1 MNDVAQA
8 LSELA
13 ERTDDPVV
21 QRALQALGSAITVG
35 DISHSTGVAIGS
47 NIRLV
52 VNRIDLSPE
61 AVATLANVR
70 SVLGATLGLDPNRY
84 RQGTY
89 IAGKA
94 RDFVGRDY
102 VWQAV
107 ERFFASQP
115 NGYLTV
121 EGDPGMGKS
130 AILAEYVRRTGC
142 IAHFNVRAH
151 GIFHAE
157 QFLESVCAQIIVDC
171 GLPQATLPPE
181 ATRDGAFLSALL
193 EQASAQLSPGERLV
207 IAVDA
212 LDEVQWDDRG
222 GANIL
227 YLPTVLPRGVYL
239 LLTRRRVDLPFRI
252 DAPQDV
258 VDLME
263 HPTENRADVELYLRR
278 RMANPAIRAWAK
290 NKGMSVP
297 EGVRYLADRSES
309 NFMYLHHV
317 LPEIVKGTYDEDA
330 PPANL
335 EEYYWDHWRRMGMN
349 VHPLP
354 RTKLR
359 IMYVICELPL
369 PGSADRIARYATDER
384 LHVDELA
391 VLEVLDEWS
400 EFLHEQPFPD
410 GPRYSLY
417 HASFHDFLHKQRTVQ
432 ASEVNVDEIRGS
444 MGRNLLKEMRG
455 DEV

>member
-8 LSELA
+8 LAELA
-13 ERTDDPVV
+13 QRTDDRVV

-61 AVATLANVR
+61 AAAALANVR
-70 SVLGATLGLDPNRY
+70 SVLGATLGVDPNRY
-84 RQGTY
+84 RQGTC
-89 IAGKA
+89 IADKA

-102 VWQAV
+102 VFQAMD
-107 ERFFASQP
+107 RFFSSQP

-151 GIFHAE
+151 GIQRAD
-157 QFLESVCAQIIVDC
+157 QFLESICAQLVVDC
-171 GLPQATLPPE
+171 GLSYATLPPE
-181 ATRDGAFLSALL
+181 ATRDGAFLSTLL

-212 LDEVQWDDRG
+212 LDEVEWGDRR
-222 GANIL
+222 ANIL
-227 YLPTVLPRGVYL
+227 YLPTVLPKGVYL

-278 RMANPAIRAWAK
+278 RMADPSIRAWVEK
-290 NKGMSVP
+290 KGMTVQ

-309 NFMYLHHV
+309 NFMYLRHV
-317 LPEIVKGTYDEDA
+317 LPEIEKGTYDDA
-330 PPANL
+330 ALPAGL
-335 EEYYWDHWRRMGMN
+335 EEYYWDHWRRMGMD
-349 VHPLP
+349 VKPLP

-359 IMYVICELPL
+359 IIYVICELPL

-384 LHVDELA
+384 LSVDELD
-391 VLEVLDEWS
+391 VIEVLDEWS
-400 EFLHEQPFPD
+400 EFLHEQSFPD
-410 GPRYSLY
+410 GPRHSIY
-417 HASFHDFLHKQRTVQ
+417 HASFHDFLRSQRTVQ
-432 ASEVNVDEIRGS
+432 ASKVDMDRLRGS
-444 MGRNLLKEMRG
+444 MGRNLLDRLTG
-455 DEV
+455 NEV